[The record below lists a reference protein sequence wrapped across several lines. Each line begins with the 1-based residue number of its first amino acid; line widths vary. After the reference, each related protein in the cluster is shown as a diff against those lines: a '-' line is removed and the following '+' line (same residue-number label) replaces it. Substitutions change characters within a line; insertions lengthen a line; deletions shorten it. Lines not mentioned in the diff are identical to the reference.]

1 MKLFELSI
9 IVLWY
14 TLWYTLCT
22 KYESKKTVVE
32 SVLWMLQ
39 TEIFVQE
46 RFENPIL
53 SLSVYIL
60 YIRYFRPCSG
70 RQSMASGSTVAGVH
84 AGVVNG
90 IAARRTLPRLLP
102 SNISCAPLCGTRHR
116 GLTSL
121 APVSALARSR
131 SLSHRSSNIDLCTA
145 MLKLY

>member
-1 MKLFELSI
+1 
-9 IVLWY
+9 
-14 TLWYTLCT
+14 
-22 KYESKKTVVE
+22 
-32 SVLWMLQ
+32 MLQ
-39 TEIFVQE
+39 TEIFLQE

-121 APVSALARSR
+121 APVSALACSRSR
-131 SLSHRSSNIDLCTA
+131 SHGSSNVDLCKA
-145 MLKLY
+145 MLKLRHVLRAPTCSGVLIVLPTYQTVGTLNISTSVFLLE

>member
-9 IVLWY
+9 SVLWY

-22 KYESKKTVVE
+22 KYESVE

-39 TEIFVQE
+39 TEIFLQE
-46 RFENPIL
+46 RFENPTL

-60 YIRYFRPCSG
+60 CIFAIFG
-70 RQSMASGSTVAGVH
+70 RVQVDNRWPPDQLWLACMRGLLTVS
-84 AGVVNG
+84 
-90 IAARRTLPRLLP
+90 RRGAPSLPRLLP

-131 SLSHRSSNIDLCTA
+131 SRSHGSSNVDLCTA
-145 MLKLY
+145 KLKLY

>member
-1 MKLFELSI
+1 MKLLELSI
-9 IVLWY
+9 ILLSY
-14 TLWYTLCT
+14 TLWYKSCT

-32 SVLWMLQ
+32 SALWTLQ

-46 RFENPIL
+46 RFA

-102 SNISCAPLCGTRHR
+102 SNISCAQLCGTRHR

-121 APVSALARSR
+121 APVSALSRSR
-131 SLSHRSSNIDLCTA
+131 RRSHSSSNIDLCTA